1 MPTAAK
7 LFAAIG
13 FALVAFFA
21 SEIYKPLL
29 PEGTQTGMLSMVN
42 TVIGALVGWSV
53 MGRLA
58 GKGRYAAIGTALRTI
73 AVFLFYV
80 LVLWAGVEML
90 ERSTSLHYEG
100 PTEALTAMMEL
111 IAEYFL
117 LMISEPEVPIV
128 LVGGGILAAFLSDW
142 AAERWS

>member
-7 LFAAIG
+7 LFAAFG

-29 PEGTQTGMLSMVN
+29 PEGTQTGMLSPVN

-58 GKGRYAAIGTALRTI
+58 GQGRYVAIGSALRTV
-73 AVFLFYV
+73 AVILFYV
-80 LVLWAGVEML
+80 LLLWAGVEML

-100 PTEALTAMMEL
+100 PTEALTAMMDL

-117 LMISEPEVPIV
+117 LMLSGPEVPIV
-128 LVGGGILAAFLSDW
+128 LVAGGILAAFMAEW
-142 AAERWS
+142 AADRWA